1 MQDPVGIKKVMI
13 QSDEHMINRYLEAGW
28 RILDTAS
35 GRMEDGDPLII
46 VLLGLPDNVVE
57 AHVVDDRIHHVN
69 PAR

>member
-1 MQDPVGIKKVMI
+1 MI
-13 QSDEHMINRYLEAGW
+13 QSDEHMINRYLKQGGV
-28 RILDTAS
+28 RDTAS

-46 VLLGLPDNVVE
+46 MLLGLPDNVVE